1 MYRSN
6 DVVQF
11 DADHIYI
18 RPFIK
23 VGEAA
28 EKVKVHKF
36 YLRDSVETFQ
46 HREVY
51 KAITNNPESENGPG
65 KINSGLAGGKRA
77 ASVDMNMTEDRKPA
91 DQHDLVQNR
100 FKTVQAI

>member
-6 DVVQF
+6 DIVQF
-11 DADHIYI
+11 DTDYIYI

-36 YLRDSVETFQ
+36 YLRDSVETSQ
-46 HREVY
+46 HREVC
-51 KAITNNPESENGPG
+51 KALTINPESENGPG
-65 KINSGLAGGKRA
+65 KISSCLAGGKRA
-77 ASVDMNMTEDRKPA
+77 ASVDVSMTEDRNSA
-91 DQHDLVQNR
+91 DQHDLVANR
-100 FKTVQAI
+100 FKTAQAT